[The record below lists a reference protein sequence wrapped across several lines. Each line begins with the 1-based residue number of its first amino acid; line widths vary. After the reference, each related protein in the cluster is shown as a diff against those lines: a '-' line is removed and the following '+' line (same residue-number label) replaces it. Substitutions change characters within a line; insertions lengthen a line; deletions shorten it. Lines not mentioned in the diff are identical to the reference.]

1 MEDASGPLV
10 DAAWL
15 ERNLGD
21 PDLVVADVRWRP
33 DGSAEQAFEEG
44 HILGAVLVD
53 VDRDLAA
60 PAYSGPGRHP
70 LPPPAVFAERMSVL
84 GIGNDDTVVAY
95 DDASSSHAARLW
107 WMLRVTG
114 HRAFVLDGG
123 LASWRGHRAKGSP
136 VERNRRRFLATPWP
150 RDRIAT
156 AEDVRDLLDR
166 GGTVLDARARERYRA
181 DVEPIDRVAGH
192 IPGARNAPFA
202 ENVDAIT
209 QRFRSPEELRATFDA
224 LGTGSGPSEGDGAIV
239 YCGSGLTAT
248 QLIVAFERAGLPSPR
263 LYEGSWSD
271 WIGDPERPVATGPEP

>member
-1 MEDASGPLV
+1 MQDVEGPLV

-33 DGSAEQAFEEG
+33 DGSAAKAFEEG

-60 PAYSGPGRHP
+60 PAYQGPGRHP
-70 LPPPAVFAERMSVL
+70 LPPPDAFAERMSAL
-84 GIGNDDTVVAY
+84 GIRNEDTVVAY

-107 WMLRVTG
+107 WMLRATG
-114 HRAFVLDGG
+114 HRAYVLDGG
-123 LASWRGHRAKGSP
+123 LPAWPGHRVKGTP
-136 VERNRRRFLATPWP
+136 VARNRARFFATPWP
-150 RDRIAT
+150 RDRIAS
-156 AEDVRDLLDR
+156 AEHVREQLDR
-166 GGTVLDARARERYRA
+166 GGVVLDARAPERYRA
-181 DVEPIDRVAGH
+181 EQEPIDRVAGH

-202 ENVDAIT
+202 ENVDPDT
-209 QRFRSPEELRATFDA
+209 QRFRSPEALRATFA
-224 LGTGSGPSEGDGAIV
+224 SLGAEDGAAIV

-248 QLIVAFERAGLPSPR
+248 QLVLAMERAGLSSPR

-271 WIGDPERPVATGPEP
+271 WITDDRRPVATGPDPG

>member
-1 MEDASGPLV
+1 MEEAPGPLV

-33 DGSAEQAFEEG
+33 DGTAAKAFEEG

-60 PAYSGPGRHP
+60 PAYEGPGRHP
-70 LPPPAVFAERMSVL
+70 LPAPDVFAERMSAL
-84 GIGNDDTVVAY
+84 GIRNDATVVAY

-114 HRAFVLDGG
+114 HRV
-123 LASWRGHRAKGSP
+123 KGPP
-136 VERNRRRFLATPWP
+136 VERNRSRFLAQPWP
-150 RDRIAT
+150 HDRVAI
-156 AEDVRDLLDR
+156 AEDVEELLQH
-166 GGTVLDARARERYRA
+166 GGTVLDARAPERYRA
-181 DVEPIDRVAGH
+181 EQESIDKVAGH

-202 ENVDAIT
+202 ENVDPVT
-209 QRFRSPEELRATFDA
+209 QRFRSVDDLRATFASVGAD
-224 LGTGSGPSEGDGAIV
+224 SEAAIV
-239 YCGSGLTAT
+239 YCGSGLTAC
-248 QLIVAFERAGLPSPR
+248 QLVLSMEFAGLPSPR

-271 WIGDPERPVATGPEP
+271 WITDERRPVATGPDPG